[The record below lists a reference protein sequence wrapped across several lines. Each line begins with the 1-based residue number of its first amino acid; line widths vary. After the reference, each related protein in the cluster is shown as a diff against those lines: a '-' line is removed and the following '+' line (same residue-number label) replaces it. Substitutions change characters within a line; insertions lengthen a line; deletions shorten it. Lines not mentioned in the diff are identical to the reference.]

1 MDIKEDNNY
10 QEGYWSARS
19 IVEHIEK
26 TTYKDLDTA
35 IGTKTELVKNFEDQF
50 GFARDMKLSHTII
63 YKIKRRLSSLLFYFI
78 TFLKFAI

>member
-35 IGTKTELVKNFEDQF
+35 IGTKTELLKNFEDQF
-50 GFARDMKLSHTII
+50 GFARDMKEMDSN
-63 YKIKRRLSSLLFYFI
+63 YSWNCG
-78 TFLKFAI
+78 FLDYLIEQKNEKGS